1 MLPKWMRQAIRD
13 NVMSPEEAA
22 EMYQLCLESEEEVV
36 SLPEHLW
43 KAAERISLWEAPTWP
58 TVQ

>member
-13 NVMSPEEAA
+13 NVLSPEEAA
-22 EMYQLCLESEEEVV
+22 EMYQLCQASSEDEI

-43 KAAERISLWEAPTWP
+43 KAAERISLWETPAWP
-58 TVQ
+58 TLQ